1 MAETAPIPLPT
12 TSDQGGGTAPRTAAR
27 RRISPIRPSPPADLE
42 KGLLRLAQLLAKNHA
57 FDTEAPRGSYLNI
70 RV

>member
-1 MAETAPIPLPT
+1 MTETAPIPLPT
-12 TSDQGGGTAPRTAAR
+12 TSDQGGGTDPGSVAR
-27 RRISPIRPSPPADLE
+27 RRLSPPRPSPPADLE

-57 FDTEAPRGSYLNI
+57 FDTDAPRGSYLNV